1 MKIINKAAES
11 MLQLVMASS
20 SLVLFVVTFLQVVFR
35 FVFKAP
41 LAWSQDVIRLCFTYL
56 IYSGAAYCVKAHAHL
71 NIDVF
76 MTMLPEKARKLLE
89 LLIQVALIG
98 FVVFLIR
105 FGYEFAQTGSSQMA
119 PYLPIPMSIYYMS
132 VPISAGF
139 MLFYMIQQLIEQIL
153 GFNKPAVKG
162 GEQA

>member
-1 MKIINKAAES
+1 MKMINKAAQS
-11 MLQLVMASS
+11 VLQLVMAST

-41 LAWSQDVIRLCFTYL
+41 LSWSQDAIRLCFTYL
-56 IYSGAAYCVKAHAHL
+56 VFSGAAYCVKDHAHL

-76 MTMLPEKARKLLE
+76 ITMLPDKLRKLLE
-89 LLIQVALIG
+89 LLIQIALIG
-98 FVVFLIR
+98 FASFLIW
-105 FGYEFAQTGSSQMA
+105 FGYAFVQTGASQMA

-139 MLFYMIQQLIEQIL
+139 MLFYMIQQLIEAIA
-153 GFNKPAVKG
+153 GFNKPVQKG

>member
-1 MKIINKAAES
+1 MKIINKVAQRT
-11 MLQLVMASS
+11 LQLVMASS

-56 IYSGAAYCVKAHAHL
+56 VFSGAAYCVQEHAHL

-76 MTMLPEKARKLLE
+76 ITLLPDKARKLLE
-89 LLIQVALIG
+89 LLIQAALIG
-98 FVVFLIR
+98 FAAFLIW
-105 FGYEFAQTGSSQMA
+105 FGCQFAQSGATQMA
-119 PYLPIPMSIYYMS
+119 PYLPVPMSIYYMS
-132 VPISAGF
+132 VPISAVF
-139 MLFYMIQQLIEQIL
+139 MLFYMIQQFIEQIV
-153 GFNKPAVKG
+153 GFKEPVMKG

>member
-1 MKIINKAAES
+1 MKTINKVAQS
-11 MLQLVMASS
+11 ILQLVMASS

-56 IYSGAAYCVKAHAHL
+56 VFSGAAYCVKMHAHL

-76 MTMLPEKARKLLE
+76 IDALPDKVRKLLE
-89 LLIQVALIG
+89 ILIQVALIG
-98 FVVFLIR
+98 FAIFLIW
-105 FGYEFAQTGSSQMA
+105 FGCQFAQTGATQMA

-139 MLFYMIQQLIEQIL
+139 MLFYMVQQLIEQIG
-153 GFNKPAVKG
+153 GFNKPTVKDG
-162 GEQA
+162 DQA